1 MLKAWVPALGIDHA
15 NGADVDAREGVE
27 KGVIVGRW

>member
-1 MLKAWVPALGIDHA
+1 MLRARVPGLGMDHA
-15 NGADVDAREGVE
+15 NGADVDVSADVE